1 MKKIISM
8 VLALVMVMGLSVTAM
23 AVEPVRTEDTE
34 SGKVTVR
41 IQDITDGKNY
51 TGKIEVPATG
61 KVTSF
66 DASQTEDTYYV
77 VMDWT
82 VQSTLIYTVNA
93 TDYKW
98 NVYGGGEGS
107 EVKLNGTEKTTPPT
121 HARYDVDGKWTGEA
135 TITVNVANWS
145 NVDITATPSW
155 KSGVKGVDKNVTKDM
170 VITGLDKLDPTP
182 IDSVAKGKTPESD
195 AVTTADVAPK
205 SVFNKTIKT
214 DTTSE
219 YRITDGAISDTKNQQ
234 DAIIGTLTVTIAKAA
249 PAAGN

>member
-23 AVEPVRTEDTE
+23 AVDPVQTKDEQ

-61 KVTSF
+61 NVTPF
-66 DASQTEDTYYV
+66 AEATITDTYYV

-82 VQSTLIYTVNA
+82 VKSTLTYTVGQ
-93 TDYKW
+93 DGYKW
-98 NVYGGGEGS
+98 NVYGTDESGND
-107 EVKLNGTEKTTPPT
+107 VKLNGTDKTTSPT
-121 HARYDVDGKWTGEA
+121 KARYDVEGKWTGEA

-155 KSGVKGVDKNVTKDM
+155 ESGKETDNKGVTKNM
-170 VITGLDKLDPTP
+170 VITGLDNLGFTP
-182 IDSVAKGKTPESD
+182 IDSAAKDKTPDSG
-195 AVTTADVAPK
+195 AVTTANVTPK
-205 SVFNKTIKT
+205 SVFDKTIKT

-219 YRITDGAISDTKNQQ
+219 CRITDGAIGDTNNQQ
-234 DAIIGTLTVTIAKAA
+234 NAIIGTLTVTIAKKTAT
-249 PAAGN
+249 P

>member
-23 AVEPVRTEDTE
+23 AVEPVETKDEE

-41 IQDITDGKNY
+41 IQDLAGGNNY

-61 KVTSF
+61 KVTPF

-82 VQSTLIYTVNA
+82 VQSTLTYTVNA

-98 NVYGGGEGS
+98 NVYGTDESGND
-107 EVKLNGTEKTTPPT
+107 VKLNGTDKTTSPT
-121 HARYDVDGKWTGEA
+121 KARYDVEGKWTGEA

-155 KSGVKGVDKNVTKDM
+155 ESGKKGIDKNVTKNM
-170 VITGLDKLDPTP
+170 VIIGLDKLSSTT
-182 IDSVAKGKTPESD
+182 IGSAAKDKTPDSD
-195 AVTTADVAPK
+195 AVTVANVTPK
-205 SVFNKTIKT
+205 SVFNKTITT
-214 DTTSE
+214 DTPSDC
-219 YRITDGAISDTKNQQ
+219 RITGGAISDTNNQQ
-234 DAIIGTLTVTIAKAA
+234 SAIIGTLTVTIAKKTT
-249 PAAGN
+249 P

>member
-23 AVEPVRTEDTE
+23 AVEPVRTEE

-41 IQDITDGKNY
+41 IQDLTGGKNY

-61 KVTSF
+61 KVTPF
-66 DASQTEDTYYV
+66 DASKTDDTYYV

-107 EVKLNGTEKTTPPT
+107 EVKLNETKDTTPPT

-135 TITVNVANWS
+135 TITVTVANWS

-155 KSGVKGVDKNVTKDM
+155 QSGRKGIEKNVTKDM
-170 VITGLDKLDPTP
+170 EIIGLDKLSSTT
-182 IDSVAKGKTPESD
+182 IGSAAKDKTPDSD
-195 AVTTADVAPK
+195 AVTVANVKPQ
-205 SVFNKTIKT
+205 SVFDKTIKT

-219 YRITDGAISDTKNQQ
+219 CRITDGAIGDTNNQQ
-234 DAIIGTLTVTIAKAA
+234 NAIIGTLTVTIAKKTAT
-249 PAAGN
+249 P